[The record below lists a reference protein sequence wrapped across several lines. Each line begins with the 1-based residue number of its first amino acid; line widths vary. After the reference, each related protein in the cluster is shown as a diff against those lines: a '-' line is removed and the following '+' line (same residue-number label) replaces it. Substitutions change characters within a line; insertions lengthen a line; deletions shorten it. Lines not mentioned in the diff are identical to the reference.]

1 MGQMANNERCVSGNF
16 TVPDGIS
23 TYKISI
29 GKTINNYV
37 WYVEMS
43 EVSKS
48 ALMATGSSAN
58 KAYAFLGKYPQP
70 QIDNKSP
77 SSTSFWAFRVNP
89 STQGINTL
97 IGYVSGIDNTGITI
111 GVAGIDG
118 AANAL
123 VKGYTYNY
131 YIYEIE

>member
-1 MGQMANNERCVSGNF
+1 MGQMANNKQCVSGNF

-23 TYKISI
+23 NYKISI

-43 EVSKS
+43 EASKS
-48 ALMATGSSAN
+48 ALMETGNSEK
-58 KAYAFLGKYPQP
+58 KAYAFLGKYPTP
-70 QIDNKSP
+70 QINNKSL
-77 SSTSFWAFRVNP
+77 SNTSFWSFRVTP
-89 STQGINTL
+89 STGDINTL
-97 IGYVSGIDNTGITI
+97 IGYVAQIDNTGITI
-111 GVAGIDG
+111 GAGAVGG

-123 VKGYTYNY
+123 VRGYTYNY

>member
-1 MGQMANNERCVSGNF
+1 MGQMANNERCVSGSF

-23 TYKISI
+23 NYKISI

-48 ALMATGSSAN
+48 ALMATGNNAN

-77 SSTSFWAFRVNP
+77 SGTSFWAFRVNP

-111 GVAGIDG
+111 GAGGVGG

-123 VKGYTYNY
+123 VIGYTYNY